1 MIIVHQPAEEVEAR
15 QSLRRARA
23 AEARKQANVGASGEA
38 KVVRKSAS
46 R

>member
-23 AEARKQANVGASGEA
+23 AEARKQANVASGEA
-38 KVVRKSAS
+38 KVVRKRAS